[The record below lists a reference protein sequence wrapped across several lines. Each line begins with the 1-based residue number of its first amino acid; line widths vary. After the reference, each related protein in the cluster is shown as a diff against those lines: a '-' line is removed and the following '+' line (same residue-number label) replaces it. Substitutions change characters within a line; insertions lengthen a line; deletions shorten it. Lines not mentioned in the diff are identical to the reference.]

1 MYVVVNYFL
10 FDFLDVTKYGQTVST
25 FFKSYLPDG
34 AIKNIK
40 LVHFTLSHSCAILC
54 LIELE
59 Q

>member
-1 MYVVVNYFL
+1 VY
-10 FDFLDVTKYGQTVST
+10 DFLDVTKYGQTVST
-25 FFKSYLPDG
+25 FFKAYLPDG